1 MQKLWIIRRQPYRET
16 SALLTIL
23 TDDDNLVRCIARGAG
38 RLASEF
44 QPLFGVLSG
53 RGGLLSLSKIE
64 LAGPRIPLQGT
75 ELISGLYIN
84 EITHWLLPEGVKVDS
99 LFDNYTDSISRVS
112 QGHYPALR
120 RLEHFLLDAFGV
132 YPILHMDLSGEAL
145 LKDAY
150 YRLHNDQQ
158 LIEVNSD
165 DPDALIGANWI
176 ALSRAN
182 YENKPTARHA
192 KWLHRYLIDRALG
205 GRRLISREMLLESGK
220 TQ

>member
-1 MQKLWIIRRQPYRET
+1 MQKLWIIRRQAYRET

-23 TDDDNLVRCIARGAG
+23 TDGDNLVRCIARGAG
-38 RLASEF
+38 RLAGEF

-53 RGGLLSLSKIE
+53 RDGLRSLSKIE

-84 EITHWLLPEGVKVDS
+84 ELTHWLLPEGAKVDA
-99 LFDNYTDSISRVS
+99 LFEIYTDSVSKVS
-112 QGHYPALR
+112 QGQYPALR
-120 RLEHFLLDAFGV
+120 RLEHFLLDASGV
-132 YPILHMDLSGEAL
+132 YPMLHEDLLGGAL

-150 YRLHNDQQ
+150 YRLYNDQQ
-158 LIEVNSD
+158 LVEVKSD
-165 DPDALIGANWI
+165 DPDALIGASWI

-182 YENKPTARHA
+182 YEHKPTARHA

-220 TQ
+220 RK